1 MGQSEVYLCSV
12 CNPSSWWRTLQ
23 VNALIALQGSLPVA
37 LSCNHIA
44 ASWSWFLFVSM
55 LLFGNLGSSFLCCL
69 SLPSNLCAH
78 MNATAFLLHWSKP
91 WTDADLN
98 IVPSLAVCDSAAGF
112 SSVLQSISAW
122 SAPVFLVKTCVGTG
136 MDHHG
141 LLCQVFVSPGCTL
154 LGWSFS
160 SGPSGRLRAVRFLS
174 AGRHHFVSNQLRESV
189 NQDIARVVQQ
199 SICKVLSSS
208 H

>member
-141 LLCQVFVSPGCTL
+141 SLCVCVPWLHSVGLEFLLRTIRKAEGCQVPECREASLCVKPAQRKCES
-154 LGWSFS
+154 
-160 SGPSGRLRAVRFLS
+160 
-174 AGRHHFVSNQLRESV
+174 RHCQGGTAEHL
-189 NQDIARVVQQ
+189 
-199 SICKVLSSS
+199 
-208 H
+208 